1 MVNAPLSN
9 LPLDWVR
16 AFEAAGRT
24 GSFTAAAA
32 ETGLT
37 QAAISQRIGNLEA
50 RLGATLFIRQP
61 RGVVLSVEGEAW
73 LPYVTHALGTLR
85 QSSEELFGIQR
96 RRVTLWASASVLQL
110 WIAPRLAGFSLGEQ
124 VELSFK
130 TMVLASEDGPGMA
143 GVRVRYGNGD
153 WDIAYRA
160 RLYDEALAP
169 VAAPDLLKTA
179 GQGGWQD
186 LPRLGL
192 SGPRVGWHDW
202 AKATGDAPT
211 PVPHVRFDTFT
222 AAVTGA
228 EAGAGV
234 LLASLPLVQGL
245 LADGRLV
252 RLSEASLPSENSYWM
267 VAEDRDVTRRQ
278 WEALTRQFCA

>member
-1 MVNAPLSN
+1 MVKTPLSN

-37 QAAISQRIGNLEA
+37 QAAISQRIGNLET
-50 RLGATLFIRQP
+50 RLGANLFIRQP
-61 RGVVLSVEGEAW
+61 RGVILSVEGEAW

-96 RRVTLWASASVLQL
+96 RRVTVWASASVLQL
-110 WIAPRLAGFSLGEQ
+110 WIAPRLSGLSLGDE

-130 TMVLASEDGPGMA
+130 TLVLASEDGPGA
-143 GVRVRYGNGD
+143 SGVRIRYGNGD
-153 WDIAYRA
+153 WDIARRA
-160 RLYDEALAP
+160 RLYDEALTP
-169 VAAPDLLKTA
+169 VAAPALLTSA
-179 GQGGWQD
+179 GQGGWQG

-192 SGPRVGWHDW
+192 SGPRGGWHDW
-202 AKATGDAPT
+202 ARATGDAPT
-211 PVPHVRFDTFT
+211 PVPLLRFDTFT
-222 AAVTGA
+222 AALSAA

-234 LLASLPLVQGL
+234 LLASLPLVQG
-245 LADGRLV
+245 AIEAGRLA
-252 RLSEASLPSENSYWM
+252 RLSEAVLPSENSYWM

>member
-1 MVNAPLSN
+1 MDNAPLSN

-24 GSFTAAAA
+24 GSFTA
-32 ETGLT
+32 
-37 QAAISQRIGNLEA
+37 AAISQRIGNLEA

-96 RRVTLWASASVLQL
+96 RRVTVWASASVLQL
-110 WIAPRLAGFSLGEQ
+110 WIAPRLAGLTLGDQ

-130 TMVLASEDGPGMA
+130 TMVLASDDGPGA
-143 GVRVRYGNGD
+143 SGVRIRYGNGD
-153 WDIAYRA
+153 WDIAHRA
-160 RLYDEALAP
+160 RLYDEALTPVVAP
-169 VAAPDLLKTA
+169 ALLQTA
-179 GQGGWQD
+179 GQGGWQG

-192 SGPRVGWHDW
+192 SGPRGGWHDW
-202 AKATGDAPT
+202 AAATGDAPM
-211 PVPHVRFDTFT
+211 PVPQIRFDTFT
-222 AAVTGA
+222 AALSAA

-234 LLASLPLVQGL
+234 LLASLPLVQAHL
-245 LADGRLV
+245 DAGRLV
-252 RLSEASLPSENSYWM
+252 SVSESALPSENSYWM

>member
-1 MVNAPLSN
+1 MNNAPLSN

-37 QAAISQRIGNLEA
+37 QAAISQRIAHLEA

-61 RGVVLSVEGEAW
+61 RGVILSVEGEAW
-73 LPYVTHALGTLR
+73 MPYVTHALSTLR

-96 RRVTLWASASVLQL
+96 RRVTVWASASVLQL
-110 WIAPRLAGFSLGEQ
+110 WIAPRLVGLSLGDQ

-130 TMVLASEDGPGMA
+130 TMVLASEDGPGMT
-143 GVRVRYGNGD
+143 GVRIRYGNGD
-153 WDIAYRA
+153 WDFSRRA
-160 RLYDEALAP
+160 RLFDEVLTP
-169 VAAPDLLKTA
+169 VAAPALLATA

-202 AKATGDAPT
+202 AKAVADPPT
-211 PVPHVRFDTFT
+211 PVPLVRFDTFT
-222 AAVTGA
+222 AALSAA

-234 LLASLPLVQGL
+234 LLASLPLVQG
-245 LADGRLV
+245 AITDGRLV
-252 RLSEASLPSENSYWM
+252 RVSDAVLPSENSYWI
-267 VAEDRDVTRRQ
+267 VADDRDVTRRQ
-278 WEALTRQFCA
+278 WEALTQQFCD

>member
-1 MVNAPLSN
+1 MVNTPLSN

-61 RGVVLSVEGEAW
+61 RGVILSVEGEAW
-73 LPYVTHALGTLR
+73 LPYVSHALATLR

-96 RRVTLWASASVLQL
+96 RRVTVWASASVLQL
-110 WIAPRLAGFSLGEQ
+110 WVAPRLAGLSLGDQ

-130 TMVLASEDGPGMA
+130 TMVLASEDGPGVS
-143 GVRVRYGNGD
+143 GVRIRYGNGD
-153 WDIAYRA
+153 WDIAHRA
-160 RLYDEALAP
+160 RLYDEALTP
-169 VAAPDLLKTA
+169 VAAPVLIKRA

-192 SGPRVGWHDW
+192 SGPRAGWHDW
-202 AKATGDAPT
+202 AKVTGDAPT
-211 PVPHVRFDTFT
+211 PVPQLRFDTFT
-222 AAVTGA
+222 AALSAA
-228 EAGAGV
+228 ESGAGV
-234 LLASLPLVQGL
+234 LLASLPLVRAHLEDQ
-245 LADGRLV
+245 RLT
-252 RLSEASLPSENSYWM
+252 RLSQSVLPSENSYWM
-267 VAEDRDVTRRQ
+267 VASDRDVTRRQ
-278 WEALTRQFCA
+278 WEALTGQFCA

>member
-96 RRVTLWASASVLQL
+96 RRVTVWASASVL
-110 WIAPRLAGFSLGEQ
+110 AGLTLGDQ

-130 TMVLASEDGPGMA
+130 TMVLASDDGPGA
-143 GVRVRYGNGD
+143 SGVRIRYGNGD
-153 WDIAYRA
+153 WDIAHRA
-160 RLYDEALAP
+160 RLYDEALTPVVAP
-169 VAAPDLLKTA
+169 ALLQTA
-179 GQGGWQD
+179 GQGGWQG

-192 SGPRVGWHDW
+192 SGPRGGWHDW
-202 AKATGDAPT
+202 AAATGDAPM
-211 PVPHVRFDTFT
+211 PVPQIRFDTFT
-222 AAVTGA
+222 AALSAA

-234 LLASLPLVQGL
+234 LLASLPLVQAHL
-245 LADGRLV
+245 DAGRLV
-252 RLSEASLPSENSYWM
+252 SVSESALPSENSYWM